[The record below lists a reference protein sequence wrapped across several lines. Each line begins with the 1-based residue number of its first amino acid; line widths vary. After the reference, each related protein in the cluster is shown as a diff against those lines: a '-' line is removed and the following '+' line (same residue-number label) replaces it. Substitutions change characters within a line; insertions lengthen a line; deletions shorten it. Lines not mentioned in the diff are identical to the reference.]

1 MIKQLNVTLRSLQ
14 KYLTKSEIIL
24 ASSALLLLLGL
35 SLAQIIARNLF
46 ATGFPMA
53 DTISRHMVIYIAFFG
68 AILATEDQRHIKI
81 DVLAAWL
88 SSPWKARLFRPLH
101 LIGSIICYL
110 FTLAAIDFWYDGWNY
125 AAPGAEWIAAMNLI
139 IPLGFGL
146 LTLHFLL
153 AAILGPKTKDSAN
166 LSDLNHQ

>member
-1 MIKQLNVTLRSLQ
+1 MINQLNVVLRSFQ
-14 KYLTKSEIIL
+14 RYLTKTEVVL

-35 SLAQIIARNLF
+35 SLTQIVARNLF

-68 AILATEDQRHIKI
+68 AVLASEEQRHIKI

-88 SSPWKARLFRPLH
+88 SSQWKARLFRPLN
-101 LIGSIICYL
+101 LIGSIICYQ
-110 FTLAAIDFWYDGWNY
+110 FTLAAIDFWYDGWHY
-125 AAPGAEWIAAMNLI
+125 AAPGDEWIAAMNLI

-153 AAILGPKTKDSAN
+153 ATILGPKIEDSSS
-166 LSDLNHQ
+166 LSVPDNQ